1 MATARLRILDWA
13 ARAEGRES
21 KAEWQAWAGA
31 AAALAGARAA
41 AAMPMML
48 RRRLGPLGQ
57 RAIAA
62 AYETGADAGA
72 RYIFASRHG
81 DLRRT
86 ATLLASLA
94 ARETLSPAEFSVSV
108 HNAFAGLLSIAT
120 QATAGHTAIAA
131 GPDSFAFGIV
141 EAMGCLMAAPAERV
155 LLVYYDEA
163 PPAPYGELSIAT
175 GEGLAL
181 ALLLAADRDPA
192 ADSGT
197 LAEIAVATSAGAPTE
212 TTRQGFDCLRFLASG
227 EATRYSAGGRINL
240 EWRRAH

>member
-1 MATARLRILDWA
+1 
-13 ARAEGRES
+13 
-21 KAEWQAWAGA
+21 
-31 AAALAGARAA
+31 
-41 AAMPMML
+41 MPMML

-141 EAMGCLMAAPAERV
+141 EAVGCLMAAPAERV
-155 LLVYYDEA
+155 LLVYCDEA
-163 PPAPYGELSIAT
+163 PPVPYGELSIAT

-181 ALLLAADRDPA
+181 ALLL
-192 ADSGT
+192 
-197 LAEIAVATSAGAPTE
+197 
-212 TTRQGFDCLRFLASG
+212 
-227 EATRYSAGGRINL
+227 
-240 EWRRAH
+240 